1 MALDGSPGP
10 PGQPADVPGVP
21 RNGQPAMKVHDQHG
35 IEAAE
40 EKHSGS
46 AAGEL
51 WHRLDTLDFMNQ
63 AMVLAGTLLLCV
75 FPILIVASALA
86 GTGAASSFSRRLG
99 LNQQAAADLGHLFNP
114 AGATDA
120 TVTAITIVLLA
131 VFALAGASVVQQLY
145 ERIFDLDSRGVRDL
159 LRRLIWAGLA
169 AGWVYLTGLVEPSLR
184 AAGPVV
190 VGIVILVAFT
200 GFWWLA
206 MRFLLDGRVPWRR
219 LFPSAVATGL
229 CWLGMVIVFH
239 FTFSGMVISSYD
251 RYGPIGIVFDLL
263 SYALAVGVVI
273 ILGAVLGIVW
283 HERGPSFR
291 SGFAKLRRAR

>member
-1 MALDGSPGP
+1 MVTDGSLDTPDPPASGPGSR
-10 PGQPADVPGVP
+10 G
-21 RNGQPAMKVHDQHG
+21 G
-35 IEAAE
+35 IEAAD

-63 AMVLAGTLLLCV
+63 AMVLAGTMLLCV
-75 FPILIVASALA
+75 FPFLIVVSSLA
-86 GTGAASSFSRRLG
+86 GTGAASSFSIRLG
-99 LNQQAAADLGHLFNP
+99 LNQRAAADLGHLFNP
-114 AGATDA
+114 AGATSA
-120 TVTAITIVLLA
+120 TVTVITLVLLA
-131 VFALAGASVVQQLY
+131 VFAVAGASVVQQLY

-159 LRRLIWAGLA
+159 LRRLIW
-169 AGWVYLTGLVEPSLR
+169 TGLVAGWLYLAGLVGPSLR

-273 ILGAVLGIVW
+273 ILGAVVGIVW
-283 HERGPSFR
+283 HERGPSLRAGFR
-291 SGFAKLRRAR
+291 KSRRAR